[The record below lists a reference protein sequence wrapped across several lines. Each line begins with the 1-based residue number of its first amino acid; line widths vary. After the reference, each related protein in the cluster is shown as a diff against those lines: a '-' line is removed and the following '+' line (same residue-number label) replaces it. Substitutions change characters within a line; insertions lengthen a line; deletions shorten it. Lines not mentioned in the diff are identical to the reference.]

1 MREIRKIQVRV
12 WRSLVIP
19 WLFGWMDVRLHSSSM
34 NGNWAE
40 SSPVSGAC

>member
-19 WLFGWMDVRLHSSSM
+19 WLFGWMDVKLHSSSM